1 MTLILRSA
9 TATDLGMVRANNEDS
24 AFAGRRL
31 AVVADGIGG
40 APAGEAAS
48 DIMIS
53 AVQPLDTVATLDD
66 PAQQLRAA
74 LTEANQRIL
83 KAIEEHPAQEGMGTT
98 VTMMLLHE
106 QMVTMLH
113 VGDSRGYLLRGQ
125 QLHQVTK
132 DDTLVQSLVDQG
144 LLEQSEARHHP
155 QRSIITQAVQGLD
168 VDPTRYVFP
177 TEVGDRFLL
186 CSDGLSDIVTD
197 DTIGR
202 TMLTYPEPQ
211 ECAEQLIRLALRA
224 GAPDNVTV
232 VIADVMEV

>member
-9 TATDLGMVRANNEDS
+9 AATDLGMVRANNEDS

-48 DIMIS
+48 DIVIR
-53 AVQPLDTVATLDD
+53 AVSPLDTLPELDE

-83 KAIEEHPAQEGMGTT
+83 KAIEEHPAHEGMGTT
-98 VTMMLLHE
+98 VTMLLLHGE
-106 QMVTMLH
+106 TATVLH
-113 VGDSRGYLLRGQ
+113 VGDSRGYLLRGD

-168 VDPTRYVFP
+168 VEPARYVFP
-177 TEVGDRFLL
+177 VELGDRFLL

-202 TMLTYPEPQ
+202 TMLTHPDPLD
-211 ECAEQLIRLALRA
+211 CAEQLVRLALRA

-232 VIADVMEV
+232 VIANVVEV

>member
-9 TATDLGMVRANNEDS
+9 AATDLGMVRANNEDS
-24 AFAGRRL
+24 AYAGRRL

-40 APAGEAAS
+40 APAGEAAR
-48 DIMIS
+48 DIVIK
-53 AVQPLDTVATLDD
+53 AVSPLDTVPTLDD
-66 PAQQLRAA
+66 PALQLRSA

-83 KAIEEHPAQEGMGTT
+83 KAIEEHPAHEGMGTT
-98 VTMMLLHE
+98 VTMLLLHDS
-106 QMVTMLH
+106 TAIMLH
-113 VGDSRGYLLRGQ
+113 VGDSRGYLLRGP
-125 QLHQVTK
+125 QLHQITK

-168 VDPTRYVFP
+168 IDPARYVFDV
-177 TEVGDRFLL
+177 EIGDRFLL
-186 CSDGLSDIVTD
+186 CSDGLSDIITD
-197 DTIGR
+197 DTICR
-202 TMLTYPEPQ
+202 TLLTYTEPP

-232 VIADVMEV
+232 VIADVVQA